1 MREIKDMISGQTPHG
16 HRLEGNTV
24 KMLTV
29 YKVTHRFGAIPIR
42 IPMVLC
48 QKGKIPTKIYMDS
61 QGTPKRQKQSLKR
74 TSLQDSHFISKL
86 TAKLLTALY

>member
-48 QKGKIPTKIYMDS
+48 QKEKSLLKFTWTLKGL
-61 QGTPKRQKQSLKR
+61 PKDRNNL
-74 TSLQDSHFISKL
+74 
-86 TAKLLTALY
+86 